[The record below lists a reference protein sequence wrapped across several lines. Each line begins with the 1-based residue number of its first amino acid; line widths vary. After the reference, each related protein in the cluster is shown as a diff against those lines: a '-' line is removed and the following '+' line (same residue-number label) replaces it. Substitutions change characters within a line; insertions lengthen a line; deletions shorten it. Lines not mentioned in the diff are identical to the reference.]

1 MHPFKSHKPCFSKA
15 PEAFYSID
23 VGFAINKLIT
33 SVIHPEVFFISH
45 INQAVVTTPP
55 VRVNNTIKTYSSSN
69 NPLQRSFRAVWNYLS
84 VYLPIASEN
93 PKIRKNL

>member
-1 MHPFKSHKPCFSKA
+1 MHAFKSYKPCFSKA
-15 PEAFYSID
+15 LEALY
-23 VGFAINKLIT
+23 AINMRLAVHKLIT
-33 SVIHPEVFFISH
+33 PMIHPKVFFISH